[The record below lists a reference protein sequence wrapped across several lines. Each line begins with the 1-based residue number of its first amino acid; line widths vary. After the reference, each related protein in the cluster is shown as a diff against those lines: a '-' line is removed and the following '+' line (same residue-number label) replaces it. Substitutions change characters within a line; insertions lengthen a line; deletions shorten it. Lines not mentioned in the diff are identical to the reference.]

1 MKTIHETKSRYIGTT
16 EVFGVKYHM
25 FQSIQKD
32 FDPEI
37 ILVTRARL
45 IKKDG
50 SSVYY
55 DEIQPKKSK

>member
-1 MKTIHETKSRYIGTT
+1 MKTIHESKSRYIGTT

-37 ILVTRARL
+37 ILVTCARL
-45 IKKDG
+45 IKNDG
-50 SSVYY
+50 TSVFYR
-55 DEIQPKKSK
+55 EIQ